1 MEDREAPDDIGAVA
15 RFVGHPLYVRWMT
28 DTPVRQAGQKPRTA
42 RIDIRTTPEAVER
55 IQALAEKEQRT
66 FSDMVRILLARGLE
80 RS

>member
-1 MEDREAPDDIGAVA
+1 
-15 RFVGHPLYVRWMT
+15 MT
-28 DTPVRQAGQKPRTA
+28 DTPVRRPGAKPRTA